1 MPARWSRLAPLTAI
15 PFGVLVVIA
24 ILISNTTTPDS
35 KASGATVI
43 SYYQAHGS
51 DSKTAEFLFIFA
63 FIFFLFFAGSL
74 RAHLRRTPAA
84 EALSAL
90 VLAGATLLVVGIG
103 IFSGLDLAL
112 SDQPSR
118 LTPAAA
124 QALNLLNND
133 MFLLVLAG
141 GCVFGLSAG
150 LAILRGAALP
160 KWLGWLAIVIGIVSA
175 TPASF
180 FAFLAAMVWSLI
192 VGILLYVRGGA
203 VTAAPAPSAP
213 AATGV

>member
-1 MPARWSRLAPLTAI
+1 MLDRWSRLAPLTAI
-15 PFGVLVVIA
+15 PFGVLVVTA
-24 ILISNTTTPDS
+24 ILINSSTTPDP
-35 KASGATVI
+35 KASGASVI
-43 SYYQAHGS
+43 AYYQAHGS
-51 DSKTAEFLFIFA
+51 DSKTADFIFIFA

-74 RAHLRRTPAA
+74 RAHLRRSQ

-90 VLAGATLLVVGIG
+90 VLVAATLLVAGLG
-103 IFSGLDLAL
+103 IFSGIDLSL

-133 MFLLVLAG
+133 MFFLIIAG
-141 GCVFGLSAG
+141 GCVFGISAG

-175 TPASF
+175 TPAGF
-180 FAFLAAMVWSLI
+180 FAFLAAMIWSLI
-192 VGILLYVRGGA
+192 VGILLYVRGGP

-213 AATGV
+213 AATSV